1 MLSLREV
8 AFLCGIFRR
17 IDIVRI
23 VGLWQSIKS
32 LKSLESFADSAES
45 FKNFIFYFIFKN
57 GLLRLF
63 AKPRNDGR
71 EKSSLRENP

>member
-8 AFLCGIFRR
+8 AFLCGILHR

-23 VGLWQSIKS
+23 VRLWQSIKS
-32 LKSLESFADSAES
+32 LKSLESFADSTES
-45 FKNFIFYFIFKN
+45 FKDFIFYFIFKN

-71 EKSSLRENP
+71 GKLSLRENP